1 MRKTILITMAALL
14 ITGHLVVEARAEKAY
29 VFNSEKITLRT
40 GPEANKK
47 IIAMLPQDE
56 PVEILKED
64 ESGWS
69 LVRLLKPSGE
79 TKEGWVLSRY
89 LVTRL
94 PLPIQVTTLTEENS
108 RLKTR
113 LTSTAKECAESV
125 VQRDKC
131 RDKLA
136 ETSKI
141 LLDLRTSYETL
152 KEESKG
158 FLQLKEEHEATL
170 AALEEIRKTNGI
182 LQKENDDMKAS
193 ERNRWF
199 LTGALVLLFGFF
211 FGLVMGKQQRKR
223 KSSYY

>member
-1 MRKTILITMAALL
+1 MKRTILITMAVLL
-14 ITGHLVVEARAEKAY
+14 MTGHMVTKAMAGKAY

-56 PVEILKED
+56 PVEVLKEE

-69 LVRLLKPSGE
+69 LVRLLKPSWE
-79 TKEGWVLSRY
+79 NKEGWVLSRY

-94 PLPIQVTTLTEENS
+94 PLPIQVTSLTEENS
-108 RLKTR
+108 LLKTK
-113 LTSTAKECAESV
+113 LTNAEKERAESV
-125 VQRDKC
+125 LQRDNC
-131 RDKLA
+131 QNKLT
-136 ETSKI
+136 ETSKN

-152 KEESKG
+152 KEGSKG
-158 FLQLKEEHEATL
+158 FLKLKEEHEATL
-170 AALEEIRKTNGI
+170 ADLEEIRRTNTI
-182 LQKENDDMKAS
+182 LQKENDAMRAS

>member
-1 MRKTILITMAALL
+1 MRKSILITMAVLL
-14 ITGHLVVEARAEKAY
+14 MTGHMVLQAWAEKAY
-29 VFNSEKITLRT
+29 VFNTSKITLRT
-40 GPEANKK
+40 GPEVGKK

-56 PVEILKED
+56 PVEILQED

-69 LVRLLKPSGE
+69 LVRLLKSSWE
-79 TKEGWVLSRY
+79 NKEGWVLSRY

-94 PLPIQVTTLTEENS
+94 PLPIQANALTEENS
-108 RLKTR
+108 RLKIK
-113 LTSTAKECAESV
+113 LTNSEKGCGESV
-125 VQRDKC
+125 LQRDKC
-131 RDKLA
+131 QEKLQ

-152 KEESKG
+152 KKESKG
-158 FLQLKEEHEATL
+158 FLKLKEEHETTL
-170 AALEEIRKTNGI
+170 ADLEEIQKTNGI
-182 LQKENDDMKAS
+182 LQKENDAMKAS

-211 FGLVMGKQQRKR
+211 FGLVMGKQQRKK